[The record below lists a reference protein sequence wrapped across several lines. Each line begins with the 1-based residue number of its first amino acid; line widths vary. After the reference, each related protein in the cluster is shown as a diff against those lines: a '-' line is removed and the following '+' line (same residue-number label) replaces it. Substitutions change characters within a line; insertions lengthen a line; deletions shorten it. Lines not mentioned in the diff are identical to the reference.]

1 MARLTPEQWQV
12 IRNCWECEP
21 DSPSHEVAA
30 FRAGRRF
37 KFKPPSKSNVCA
49 KCQKDGWERKGTMNG
64 INVAAQ
70 RKADT
75 LVDSSGNRTKQNEQN
90 GKVGVKQLPDS
101 SPALVQAAREESE
114 DKRAQVIARHR
125 NEWKQIAALR
135 QEALGI
141 RTSNPDGAMTK
152 MKLAKIAADTTATQQ
167 TGERKAWDLDVMVDP
182 GCVKNMTDAEL
193 DAIVGGKVIQRR

>member
-1 MARLTPEQWQV
+1 MAG
-12 IRNCWECEP
+12 
-21 DSPSHEVAA
+21 S
-30 FRAGRRF
+30 RAGARF
-37 KFKPPSKSNVCA
+37 KFKSPSKSNVHA

-90 GKVGVKQLPDS
+90 GKVGEKQLPVS
-101 SPALVQAAREESE
+101 IPALVQAAREESE
-114 DKRAQVIARHR
+114 DKRAEVIARHR
-125 NEWKQIAALR
+125 NEWKQIAVLR

-152 MKLAKIAADTTATQQ
+152 MKLAKIAAETTATQQ

-193 DAIVGGKVIQRR
+193 DAIVGGKFMHRR